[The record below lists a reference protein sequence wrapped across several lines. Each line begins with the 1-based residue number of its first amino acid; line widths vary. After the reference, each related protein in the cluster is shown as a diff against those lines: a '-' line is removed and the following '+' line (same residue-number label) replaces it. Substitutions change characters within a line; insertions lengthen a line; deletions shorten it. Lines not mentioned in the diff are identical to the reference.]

1 MYKEI
6 ICHFTRKRRRRET
19 VFANTLFKCVVYNKD
34 ENQIITSGTDRKIAY
49 WESDNAALIRELEG
63 AKTEAV
69 NAMDISV
76 DGEYFVSGGDDK
88 LLKVCCSSILAFSL
102 VYQNICHL

>member
-1 MYKEI
+1 M
-6 ICHFTRKRRRRET
+6 
-19 VFANTLFKCVVYNKD
+19 FANTLFKCVVYNRD

-49 WESDNAALIRELEG
+49 WEVDNAGLIRQLDG

-69 NAMDISV
+69 NAIDISY

-88 LLKVCCSSILAFSL
+88 LIKVCMTSMMCEHFMRLCNKL
-102 VYQNICHL
+102 NH